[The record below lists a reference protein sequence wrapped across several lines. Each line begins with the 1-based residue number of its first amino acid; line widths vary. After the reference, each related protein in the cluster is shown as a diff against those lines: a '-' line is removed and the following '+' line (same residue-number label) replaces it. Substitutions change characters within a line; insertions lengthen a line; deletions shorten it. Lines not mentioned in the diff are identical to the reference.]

1 MTIEDTKINLV
12 DNQDFHTFAF
22 NGQVPA
28 PLFHV
33 MEGDEVTVN
42 VTNLTSLPHTIH
54 WHGLLQKG
62 TWKNDGV
69 PGTTQAAI
77 APGDTYTYK
86 FVAEPAGTMW
96 YHCHVNVNEQIG
108 RASCRERVCQYV

>member
-1 MTIEDTKINLV
+1 MRISDWSSDVCSSDL
-12 DNQDFHTFAF
+12 
-22 NGQVPA
+22 